1 MMTDTNLEHEKY
13 LKKLYENLFLK
24 NGINATPHEDE

>member
-1 MMTDTNLEHEKY
+1 

-24 NGINATPHEDE
+24 NGINATPHEDEWNYCHFY